1 MIRFLK
7 IKMFTQRQNR
17 DMKTYIKFGE
27 QFFLVRDVQDGVATV
42 DDVKAAI
49 AVVSVQDV
57 SHLKLQL

>member
-1 MIRFLK
+1 
-7 IKMFTQRQNR
+7 MFTQRQNR